1 MASTLGSILA
11 IIVCGGIGAV
21 AAWLLVS
28 ALGWTGTAGAI
39 AAAMIGM
46 VLAAALF
53 VAGVALRR
61 PADKPK

>member
-28 ALGWTGTAGAI
+28 ALGWSGTAGAI

-46 VLAAALF
+46 ALAAALF
-53 VAGVALRR
+53 AAGAALRR